1 MKRLLSVLLVV
12 LLLTVGCA
20 KTGGKQLTP
29 EEMTTLYKTAIE
41 GARTAQDNEGM
52 PVITAAEDEMAEMVF
67 PLIGFKP
74 EYAQAYAIS
83 VSPWNISAYGIAVI
97 APKEEQ
103 KQAVLDGL
111 NTFVENQRKAF
122 ENYLPDAYENAKN
135 AKVTTLDD
143 GTVILVMCPNQDDV
157 LKSITDTIAGNK
169 Q

>member
-12 LLLTVGCA
+12 LLFTVGCS

-41 GARTAQDNEGM
+41 GARTAQENEGT
-52 PVITAAEDEMAEMVF
+52 PVITTADDEMAEMVF

-97 APKEEQ
+97 TPKEDQ

-111 NTFVENQRKAF
+111 NAFVENQRKAF
-122 ENYLPDAYENAKN
+122 ENYLPEGYENAKN

-143 GTVILVMCPNQDDV
+143 GTVILVMCPNQDDI
-157 LKSITDTIAGNK
+157 LKKITDTIAGNK
-169 Q
+169 